1 MPTTKT
7 GAALTQTPQDP
18 ADFELAQAEV
28 SLLAALLQR
37 VGYALWQAAE
47 CEDTLAHYVVVRV
60 RSSRGIGEAAGHALL
75 EQVQRKTFGSLLQEL
90 RAAGVLESDME
101 LRLGPLLDERNWLVH
116 RAKRESRGV
125 LNDLAELDRL
135 VARLDR
141 LAEEA
146 TDVNQILAVRLEEFI
161 VTAGVDRA
169 MIDREAAG
177 LIAAW
182 GYD

>member
-1 MPTTKT
+1 M
-7 GAALTQTPQDP
+7 
-18 ADFELAQAEV
+18 
-28 SLLAALLQR
+28 LQR

-60 RSSRGIGEAAGHALL
+60 RSSRGIGEAAGYALL
-75 EQVQRKTFGSLLQEL
+75 EKVHKKTFGSLLKEL
-90 RAAGVLESDME
+90 REAGVLESDLE
-101 LRLGPLLDERNWLVH
+101 QRLSPLLDERNWLVH

-125 LNDLAELDRL
+125 LNDLAKLDRL

-146 TDVNQILAVRLEEFI
+146 TDVNGIMAVRLEEFI
-161 VTAGVDRA
+161 VASGVDRA
-169 MIDREAAG
+169 IIDREAAR

-182 GYD
+182 GYS